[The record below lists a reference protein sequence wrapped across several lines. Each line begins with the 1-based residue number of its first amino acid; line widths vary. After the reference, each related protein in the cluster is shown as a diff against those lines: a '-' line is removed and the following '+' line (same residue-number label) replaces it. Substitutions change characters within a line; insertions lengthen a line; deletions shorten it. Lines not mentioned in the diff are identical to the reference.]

1 MRRAV
6 ITGLGI
12 VSCIGVGKK
21 AVEESLRKGTS
32 GISKSLDYEEHGFR
46 SRVHGKPDINIEDF
60 IDKRQLR
67 FMGDG
72 AAFNFIAMQQAIDD
86 SGLEEKEVSNER
98 TGLIVGSGGPSTKNL
113 FAAHKTVIEKGSPKR
128 MGPFMVTRGMSSTN
142 SACIATPFKIKGVN
156 Y

>member
-12 VSCIGVGKK
+12 VSCIGIDKK
-21 AVEESLRKGTS
+21 SVEESLRKGTS
-32 GISKSLDYEEHGFR
+32 GITKSLDYEEHGFR

-86 SGLEEKEVSNER
+86 SGLEEKKYLMIEQVLSLDQED
-98 TGLIVGSGGPSTKNL
+98 LQQ
-113 FAAHKTVIEKGSPKR
+113 KTYFLR
-128 MGPFMVTRGMSSTN
+128 
-142 SACIATPFKIKGVN
+142 IKL
-156 Y
+156 